1 MPAHR
6 HRRVRA
12 FAAGLLGAG
21 LIAATATAAG
31 PLTYTIAGNGTP
43 PEFTG
48 DSLSASSSTLNN
60 PRGMAFSPTGVLVAD
75 TDNHRVREIRWD
87 GTMVTV
93 AGTGVPGRLGDGAAA
108 TLAQL
113 NEPAAVTSTPD
124 GGLLI
129 ADRGNGLI
137 RRVGT
142 DGVITTVAGRDSD
155 VGQEGHDN
163 ASKPGVGHDG
173 PKPKPK
179 PKPKPGIGND
189 DGDDEES
196 PEVGNDDGDDE
207 GSPEVGNDDG
217 DDEESPDVGNDD
229 GADDEDHGPDIQYPQ
244 DVALTAD
251 GGFLVADSQQ
261 DEILSVDSEG
271 DVRRLAGTGVSGFN
285 GDGGSALE
293 AQLDDPRGVV
303 ATPDGGMLIAD
314 TGNHRVRRVD
324 PDGRIST
331 VAGNGADGFAGDGGP
346 AADAQLRSPVR
357 LTLIPEGG
365 YLIADPDDNRVR
377 VVSSSGII
385 WTAAGTGEPGYNGEA
400 LAPAETQLNRP
411 WGVLAFGNG
420 SILVADSSNHRLR
433 LVSQPGEPSARV
445 MREPTLPP
453 PAPPVAGKQLNV
465 TAERGEVFVKVPG
478 ADRYVEL
485 DGAASV
491 PVGSLIDAEG
501 GAVRLTSAADLKG
514 AKQTAIF
521 SRGVFAVLQKRQRQP
536 VTDLVL
542 KGGDF
547 SSCKRRTSAP
557 KRRTST
563 RHSAVVNASRR
574 GARRGLWGRGHGRF
588 RTRGRHGAATVRGT
602 IWFTQDRCDGTL
614 VRVKRGVVSVND
626 FTRKRQVLVPAGGSY
641 LAPSRQA
648 G

>member
-31 PLTYTIAGNGTP
+31 PLTYTIAGNGT

-179 PKPKPGIGND
+179 PKPGIGND
-189 DGDDEES
+189 DGD
-196 PEVGNDDGDDE
+196 
-207 GSPEVGNDDG
+207 
-217 DDEESPDVGNDD
+217 
-229 GADDEDHGPDIQYPQ
+229 DDEDHGPDIQYPQ

-478 ADRYVEL
+478 AEGYVEL